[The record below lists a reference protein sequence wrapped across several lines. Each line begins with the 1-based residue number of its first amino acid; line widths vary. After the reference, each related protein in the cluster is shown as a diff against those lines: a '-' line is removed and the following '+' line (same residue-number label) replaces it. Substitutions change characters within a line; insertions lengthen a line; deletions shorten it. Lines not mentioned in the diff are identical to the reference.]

1 MAADQQPITPVPESA
16 DAGYPYTPPSGKK
29 SGKKWPL
36 LLLLL
41 AFILLTAYVI
51 YQQKTGQAEQR
62 GGGGR
67 PGKDG
72 MPTVV
77 SVAKA
82 VTRDVNVYL
91 DALGTVTPRNN
102 VVVRSRVDGQLLKLY
117 FTEGQMV
124 KAGDLLAQID
134 PKTYQTQL
142 AQVAGQLARDKAL
155 LENAQIDAARY
166 KTLLG
171 QDSISRQ
178 QVDTQESLVR
188 QYRGAIEVD
197 QAAVDSAKLQLDYA
211 RITAPISGRVG
222 LRQVDPGNM
231 IRTSDTNGIVTI
243 TQLQPIT
250 ALFNIPEDN
259 LTTVLQRIK
268 SGTPVTVD
276 AYDRSQ
282 QTRLA
287 QGTLLTT
294 DNQID
299 TTTGTV
305 KLRAEFANRDEMLF
319 PNQFVNVKVLVNV
332 QKNAVVVPSSALQHG
347 RTGDFVYVMQPEV
360 QPEPAGPPGKKG
372 ERSKPSDSER
382 APATAPLQGDAR
394 NGQAADTASNEHS
407 DKTRGERQGNGQ
419 GGNLIPPHAVTMTP
433 VTLGAIDGDWTAVLS
448 GLKPGDVVVTDGADK
463 LKDGALAR
471 PSMVKP
477 STSEQAASGS
487 NADGGKHRR
496 HRPGTAQPDAVVGSS
511 DANAGA
517 ASQTANEGQTD
528 AGRPQH
534 GGHRRQ
540 RAE

>member
-1 MAADQQPITPVPESA
+1 MAADQEPIAPASEWAGSHRYDSA
-16 DAGYPYTPPSGKK
+16 K
-29 SGKKWPL
+29 SRKKWPL

-51 YQQKTGQAEQR
+51 YHQKTAQPEQR
-62 GGGGR
+62 GMGGR

-82 VTRDVNVYL
+82 TTRDVNVYL

-117 FTEGQMV
+117 FNEGQMV

-134 PKTYQTQL
+134 PKTYQAQL

-155 LENAQIDAARY
+155 LENSQIDAARY

-197 QAAVDSAKLQLDYA
+197 QAQVDNAKLQLDYA

-259 LTTVLQRIK
+259 LTTVLQRMK

-282 QTRLA
+282 QTKLA

-347 RTGDFVYVMQPEV
+347 RTGDFVYVMQPEI

-372 ERSKPSDSER
+372 DRTNQPDGER
-382 APATAPLQGDAR
+382 APATAPLQGDSR
-394 NGQAADTASNEHS
+394 NGQAADTASDHPQKNRG
-407 DKTRGERQGNGQ
+407 DKQEGGQ
-419 GGNLIPPHAVTMTP
+419 GGNWGGKLVPPHAVKMTP
-433 VTLGAIDGDWTAVLS
+433 VTLGTVDGDMTAVLS
-448 GLKPGDVVVTDGADK
+448 GLNAGDIVVTDGADK
-463 LKDGALAR
+463 LKDGALVR

-477 STSEQAASGS
+477 AMADKPGGGNSGGDRS
-487 NADGGKHRR
+487 KRR
-496 HRPGTAQPDAVVGSS
+496 RNHAEAAQPNPVVGSS

-517 ASQTANEGQTD
+517 ASTATSEAQADPG
-528 AGRPQH
+528 PSQH